1 MDGLERFL
9 YEYDF
14 TAGWQIEVRV
24 ERVIQAEPHENHRI
38 PVCIAGR
45 RAGPPD
51 GCGGPQA
58 YAERRRDAVG
68 WGMADDVDVVVAVL
82 RRVSDGDATVLHDP
96 EERSDFERAVS
107 RLKAREPIL
116 TEGFSP
122 ALSNAALRRAF
133 MGSSGYPMIRMA
145 IQVVLVDEASDRRD
159 VHEIVRID
167 RGQLC
172 PEALGLSLEEAKAI
186 TGGIQQVLAGAQ
198 VAEWHADQ
206 RACPDCGR
214 RRSLKGRH
222 QIVFRTPFGAL
233 RLDSERFRTCR
244 CAKRPTGSTSPLAEL
259 LRERVSPE
267 MLYLETKF
275 ASLVSYGLTVGLLGE
290 LLPLERPIGAERVRR
305 HLFRVAEAHEA
316 ELASAPTRITLDKR
330 PSASNAPPDG
340 PLFVGIDGGYVRG
353 RDKAWFEVIAGK
365 SLVSFHRDGRV
376 PDPSGRC
383 FAFVQTVDDQPRA
396 RLVDTLRQQGMQPQQ
411 QVIFLSYGADTLR
424 RLQQNIAP
432 EAEHVLD
439 WFHVAMRLTVL
450 GQMIK
455 SARTEA
461 ATAGAKAAALERFKW
476 LLWHGNA
483 PDAVDDIEC
492 LVDDVTAALEDN
504 PTSASLRKLAA
515 ALGEFATYIVNNAG
529 HIVNYGERF
538 RAGERI
544 STGFVES
551 AINQVVDK
559 RFDKRQSMRWTPRG
573 AHQLLQTRTRVL
585 YNDLDQVIR
594 RCYPAF
600 RRSQDT
606 DIAPVLSWLLA
617 LGARHRTGKK
627 ARLAARS
634 RNIGQVIVDRRRS
647 GCSSAATVMPRAT
660 SFVLNYRCGSLPAA
674 SF

>member
-1 MDGLERFL
+1 
-9 YEYDF
+9 
-14 TAGWQIEVRV
+14 
-24 ERVIQAEPHENHRI
+24 
-38 PVCIAGR
+38 
-45 RAGPPD
+45 
-51 GCGGPQA
+51 
-58 YAERRRDAVG
+58 
-68 WGMADDVDVVVAVL
+68 
-82 RRVSDGDATVLHDP
+82 
-96 EERSDFERAVS
+96 
-107 RLKAREPIL
+107 
-116 TEGFSP
+116 
-122 ALSNAALRRAF
+122 
-133 MGSSGYPMIRMA
+133 MIRMA
-145 IQVVLVDEASDRRD
+145 IQVVLVDEAGDRRD

-167 RGQLC
+167 RGRLC

-222 QIVFRTPFGAL
+222 HIVFRTPFGAL
-233 RLDSERFRTCR
+233 WLVSERLRTCP
-244 CAKRPTGSTSPLAEL
+244 CAKRPAGSMSPLAEL

-305 HLFRVAEAHEA
+305 HLFRVAEAHET
-316 ELASAPTRITLDKR
+316 ELTSAPTSITLDER
-330 PSASNAPPDG
+330 PSASNALPDG

-353 RDKAWFEVIAGK
+353 RDKDWFEVIAGK
-365 SLVSFHRDGRV
+365 SLVSFHRDGRD

-411 QVIFLSYGADTLR
+411 QVVFLSDGADTLR
-424 RLQQNIAP
+424 RLPQNIAP

-461 ATAGAKAAALERFKW
+461 ATAEAKAAALERIKW

-492 LVDDVTAALEDN
+492 LLDDVTAELEDN
-504 PTSASLRKLAA
+504 PTSASQRKLAA
-515 ALGEFATYIVNNAG
+515 ALGEFATYIANNAG

-551 AINQVVDK
+551 AINQIVDK

-573 AHQLLQTRTRVL
+573 AHQLLQTRTRAL
-585 YNDLDQVIR
+585 NNDLDQLIR

-600 RRSQDT
+600 RRSQAT
-606 DIAPVLSWLLA
+606 DIAPVL
-617 LGARHRTGKK
+617 
-627 ARLAARS
+627 
-634 RNIGQVIVDRRRS
+634 
-647 GCSSAATVMPRAT
+647 
-660 SFVLNYRCGSLPAA
+660 
-674 SF
+674 